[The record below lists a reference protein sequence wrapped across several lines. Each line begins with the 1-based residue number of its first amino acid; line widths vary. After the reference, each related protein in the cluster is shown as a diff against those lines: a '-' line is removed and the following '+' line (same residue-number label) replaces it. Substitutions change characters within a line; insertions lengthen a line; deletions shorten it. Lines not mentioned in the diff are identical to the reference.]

1 MKILL
6 FLISILAA
14 SFATA
19 AHAHDFDT
27 VVGDAS
33 WYSKN
38 DKTDPFEHKTNADN
52 SKFDENALTCAM
64 RRRDFGKLYKITNIK
79 TGRSVIVKHRD
90 YGPAKKYRGRELNR
104 VADLS
109 KAAFAR
115 IADLDDGVVTVR
127 IEPVNLSGSFNRA
140 GKALRTVRADPGTI
154 LLDDGKN
161 GARVSPAFEGDIC
174 RRTK

>member
-1 MKILL
+1 MIRVAALL
-6 FLISILAA
+6 FVFILMSAPA
-14 SFATA
+14 YCGPVITGK
-19 AHAHDFDT
+19 
-27 VVGDAS
+27 VS
-33 WYSKN
+33 WYSRN
-38 DKTDPFEHKTNADN
+38 DKTDPFEHKLNADQ
-52 SKFDENALTCAM
+52 SAFDENALTCAM
-64 RRRDFGKLYKITNIK
+64 RSRAFGKRYKITNIA